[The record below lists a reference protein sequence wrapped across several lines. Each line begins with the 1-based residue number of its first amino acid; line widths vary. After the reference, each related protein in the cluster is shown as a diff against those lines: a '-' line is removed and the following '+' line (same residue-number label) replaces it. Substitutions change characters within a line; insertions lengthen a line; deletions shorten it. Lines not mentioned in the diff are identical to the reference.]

1 MAARSTSN
9 NGPARNRTWRWRRPR
24 SSREKRS
31 STGSS
36 ARVKRL
42 VCGWDAGFRPRSKRR
57 RARLRRAKAP
67 TRCAPSQKCISGPH
81 TRSRPRL
88 LLPRRR
94 GCSGENSGSGNCVR
108 GGQSSCFPDEW
119 LIVETRLLILNPDP
133 VFEDRALSIFDMID
147 GVETRIARTLS
158 EAITILIE
166 ENFDAFVVEEEPTV
180 AIEQA
185 TNVRQ
190 HFPSLRILCLV
201 PCKIDKEQ
209 AAAID
214 QQALAIIVTTQRES
228 RLASL
233 LKTFIGSLDS
243 TGSTA
248 AEGIDPCHSLIGN
261 LNQFSAAEILQMSCL
276 SQRSGRFTF
285 KSGRGN
291 SEIYLQHGAVRHAV
305 FGELEGES
313 AVAEIFRWRQG
324 RFYFEEGII
333 SHEQTVDRP
342 WAHLLIDNLQKLDE
356 TLELVSV

>member
-1 MAARSTSN
+1 M
-9 NGPARNRTWRWRRPR
+9 
-24 SSREKRS
+24 
-31 STGSS
+31 
-36 ARVKRL
+36 
-42 VCGWDAGFRPRSKRR
+42 
-57 RARLRRAKAP
+57 
-67 TRCAPSQKCISGPH
+67 
-81 TRSRPRL
+81 
-88 LLPRRR
+88 
-94 GCSGENSGSGNCVR
+94 
-108 GGQSSCFPDEW
+108 
-119 LIVETRLLILNPDP
+119 ETRLLILNPDP
-133 VFEDRALSIFDMID
+133 VFEDRALSIFDTME

-158 EAITILIE
+158 EAIAILIE
-166 ENFDAFVVEEEPTV
+166 ESFDAFAVEGEAEV

-201 PCKIDKEQ
+201 PRKIDNEQ
-209 AAAID
+209 AGAID
-214 QQALAIIVTTQRES
+214 QQALAVIVTRQREI

-233 LKTFIGSLDS
+233 LKTFVSSLDCA
-243 TGSTA
+243 GATA

-305 FGELEGES
+305 FGELEGEA

-333 SHEQTVDRP
+333 SQEQTVDRP

-356 TLELVSV
+356 TLELVSI